1 MQRLLEALG
10 MIGGVKNTWTKN
22 REEALTFQTSA
33 SDRAG
38 GIVASSRF
46 VRMGL
51 QVVILATGGYLAIQD
66 QITPGTM
73 IAASII
79 MGEHLL
85 PSSSRFR
92 NGETLFP

>member
-1 MQRLLEALG
+1 MLAQQS
-10 MIGGVKNTWTKN
+10 I
-22 REEALTFQTSA
+22 A

-51 QVVILATGGYLAIQD
+51 QVVILATGGYLAVQD
-66 QITPGTM
+66 LITPGTM

-79 MGEHLL
+79 MGELWL
-85 PSSSRFR
+85 PSRWR
-92 NGETLFP
+92 